1 MSLFIAARPDDGA
14 VEDLQDELDRVR
26 RLPVSRPLRWQPPG
40 LWHVTLAFLGDPPD
54 DADDVVAERI
64 EGLCTHDVISGVRIA
79 GSGCFGRQILWMG
92 LEAGAAVDGLASLA
106 GAIPRLVRGTGTE
119 LDRRAWRAHLTV
131 ARARNGDA
139 RVVTAALAGYRGPA
153 WQVEEVLL
161 IRSTG
166 GPQPSHRVVHRV
178 PLASVRTAPPR

>member
-14 VEDLQDELDRVR
+14 AEDLQDELDRVR

-79 GSGCFGRQILWMG
+79 GSGCTVWFPWKFKPINAGTAEPDFSFRFG
-92 LEAGAAVDGLASLA
+92 A
-106 GAIPRLVRGTGTE
+106 
-119 LDRRAWRAHLTV
+119 
-131 ARARNGDA
+131 
-139 RVVTAALAGYRGPA
+139 
-153 WQVEEVLL
+153 
-161 IRSTG
+161 
-166 GPQPSHRVVHRV
+166 
-178 PLASVRTAPPR
+178 